1 MARVQEDLRQPK
13 KAFIVVTSGG
23 VPMNASGMDFMTP
36 HVVTFLGLLG
46 ITDVSVI
53 DASSQMKRDDA
64 NDVAKAAID
73 AIDLEAVLA

>member
-1 MARVQEDLRQPK
+1 
-13 KAFIVVTSGG
+13 
-23 VPMNASGMDFMTP
+23 MDFMTP
-36 HVVTFLGLLG
+36 LVVTFLGLLG